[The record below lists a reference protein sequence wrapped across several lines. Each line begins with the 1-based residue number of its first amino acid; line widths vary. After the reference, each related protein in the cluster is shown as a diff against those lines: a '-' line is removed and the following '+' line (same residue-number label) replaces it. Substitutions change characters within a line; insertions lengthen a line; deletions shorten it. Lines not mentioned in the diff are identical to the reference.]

1 MRAIC
6 LFQRTR
12 KSVPLFVSKLKK
24 THNIAARP
32 IVNAV
37 TKPDARLF
45 DIPEQN
51 SRRVMNPKGLW
62 MLIKDTFVQWSKDN
76 PFQLAA
82 ALAYYTLFSMAP
94 LLMIAIAIAG
104 LVFGR
109 EASQNQVVG
118 IIGDLVGVQGARAI
132 RAMIETAGQTPDS
145 GVFAAGVGL
154 ILLLLGAGGVVEQL
168 QHSLN
173 TIWRVAP
180 KTGRGILGFL
190 LDRLLSF
197 SMVLSVGFLL
207 VVSLV
212 ISAVLT
218 AVSGIVG
225 GFLTIDAAT
234 AHILDLVISFAFI
247 TLLFAVI
254 YKLVPDVR
262 IEWRDVWIGAATT
275 SLLFSVGKFLIGFY
289 LGHSKVTSIYGAA
302 GSLVTLLLWVYYS
315 SLMFFFG
322 AELTQIYATRYGS
335 KVTSAENAS
344 SAIPASE
351 SQRTPTLSCGANSA

>member
-1 MRAIC
+1 
-6 LFQRTR
+6 
-12 KSVPLFVSKLKK
+12 
-24 THNIAARP
+24 
-32 IVNAV
+32 
-37 TKPDARLF
+37 
-45 DIPEQN
+45 
-51 SRRVMNPKGLW
+51 MNLKGLW
-62 MLIKDTFVQWSKDN
+62 MLVKDTFVQWSEDN
-76 PFQLAA
+76 PFQSAA

-94 LLMIAIAIAG
+94 LLMIAIAVAG

-109 EASQNQVVG
+109 EASQNQVIG
-118 IIGDLVGVQGARAI
+118 IIEDLVGLQGARALQ
-132 RAMIETAGQTPDS
+132 AMIETAGQTPDS
-145 GVFAAGVGL
+145 GVFAAGVGI

-180 KTGRGILGFL
+180 KTGRGIRGFL

-225 GFLTIDAAT
+225 GFLPIGTAT
-234 AHILDLVISFAFI
+234 AHILDLVVSFTFI

-262 IEWRDVWIGAATT
+262 IAWRDVWIGAGTT
-275 SLLFSVGKFLIGFY
+275 SLLFSAGKFLIGFY
-289 LGHSKVTSIYGAA
+289 LGHSTVTSIYGAA

-322 AELTQIYATRYGS
+322 AELTQVYATRYGS
-335 KVTSAENAS
+335 NATAAENARNPR
-344 SAIPASE
+344 PASE
-351 SQRTPTLSCGANSA
+351 S

>member
-1 MRAIC
+1 MDRLPSPADSNPAS
-6 LFQRTR
+6 R
-12 KSVPLFVSKLKK
+12 KRMNLK
-24 THNIAARP
+24 
-32 IVNAV
+32 
-37 TKPDARLF
+37 
-45 DIPEQN
+45 E
-51 SRRVMNPKGLW
+51 LW
-62 MLIKDTFVQWSKDN
+62 TLIKDTFARWSEDN

-94 LLMIAIAIAG
+94 LLIIAIAVAG

-109 EASQNQVVG
+109 EASQNQVIG
-118 IIGDLVGVQGARAI
+118 IIEDLVGVQGARAI
-132 RAMIETAGQTPDS
+132 QAMIETADQKPDS
-145 GVFAAGVGL
+145 GVFAAAVGI
-154 ILLLLGAGGVVEQL
+154 ILLLLGAAGVVEQL

-180 KTGRGILGFL
+180 KTGRGIRGFL

-218 AVSGIVG
+218 AVSGIVS
-225 GFLTIDAAT
+225 GFLSIDAAT
-234 AHILDLVISFAFI
+234 AHILYLVVSVAFI

-254 YKLVPDVR
+254 YKFVPDVR
-262 IEWRDVWIGAATT
+262 IAWTDVWIGAVTT
-275 SLLFSVGKFLIGFY
+275 SMLFSVGKFLIGFY
-289 LGHSKVTSIYGAA
+289 LGHGAVTSIYGAA

-322 AELTQIYATRYGS
+322 AELTQVYATRYGS
-335 KVTSAENAS
+335 KAVSLKNTRAPHVTLVRRS
-344 SAIPASE
+344 SE
-351 SQRTPTLSCGANSA
+351 KKQM